1 MSSLLDEKP
10 DAGLRG
16 SEQPRIWSFPPA
28 VSSAGDEVAEFVEQ
42 FGLDLFPWQRLVL
55 RTALGERKDGR
66 WAASEVGLVV
76 PRQNGKGSV
85 IEARELGGLFLLG
98 ERTMTHTA
106 HEFKTAVE
114 AFRRIRTIIDG
125 SDELTRRVK
134 AIIKMPN
141 PTIELVS
148 GARLMFVARSGG
160 SGRGFSGDVVIL
172 DEAYDLTQ
180 DQMDA
185 LVPTLTTAENPQIWY
200 TSSAGKSHSEVLAK
214 VRRRGVE
221 GSRTLAYMEYS
232 VAEPEPGEVPLDPDD
247 PRLIAQ
253 ANPSYPLFPDDDYLA
268 TEAGSL
274 SVQGRLRERLGVFDA
289 ALGVGLFDMDVW
301 NGSRCLDPSSKIAG
315 RVFLGVEVAQ
325 DQSWAAIDAAGL
337 RDDGKLHVQVAEYRP
352 GTDWIPAKV
361 LELTVSGRP
370 RVALCP
376 NTPAGALIGPLKR
389 AGVLVDEL
397 SAADYAQACASFHTL
412 YREDGLRH
420 LGQREMDVSVEGAH
434 RRQFGDAW
442 VYDRR
447 TNDLDISPLAAGVIA
462 ARQAATGPPLN
473 AGKGRVIA
481 LS

>member
-1 MSSLLDEKP
+1 MSSLLDVKP
-10 DAGLRG
+10 AAALRG
-16 SEQPRIWSFPPA
+16 SEQPRIWTYPPS
-28 VSSAGDEVAEFVEQ
+28 VSSAGDEVAEFAAQ

-55 RTALGERKDGR
+55 RTALGERVDGR

-98 ERTMTHTA
+98 ERTITHTA

-232 VAEPEPGEVPLDPDD
+232 VAEPEPGEPPLDPDD
-247 PRLIAQ
+247 RVLIAQ

-274 SVQGRLRERLGVFDA
+274 SVQGRLRERLGIFDA
-289 ALGVGLFDMDVW
+289 ALGVGLFDMDLW
-301 NGSRCLDPSSKIAG
+301 NGPRCLDRMSSIAG
-315 RVFLGVEVAQ
+315 PVFLALEVAQ

-337 RDDGKLHVQVAEYRP
+337 REDGRLHVQVAEYRP
-352 GTDWIPAKV
+352 GTDWIAEKV
-361 LELTVSGRP
+361 RELSPSWP

-376 NTPAGALIGPLKR
+376 NTPAGGLIEPLKR
-389 AGVLVDEL
+389 AGIEVHEV
-397 SAADYAQACASFHTL
+397 SSGDYAKACAAFHTL

-420 LGQREMDVSVEGAH
+420 LGQRELDVSVDGAQ
-434 RRQFGDAW
+434 RRQSGDAW

-447 TNDLDISPLAAGVIA
+447 TTDLDISPLAAAVLAAHAANGEQPSVYEDRGV
-462 ARQAATGPPLN
+462 RFL
-473 AGKGRVIA
+473 
-481 LS
+481 